1 VDGYLFTEDIDVS
14 SVLTRDDLAAM
25 LRKVHIRADRP
36 SLRALEA
43 EARHYKT
50 PLSKTVVSEML
61 KGTRFPRKAV
71 MLSFLRACGVAE
83 KAMEPWRRSWERVAT
98 TDPGERSRLLPTEH
112 DDGQPRSALQAIQGT
127 ASAQATEPAPSGGRE
142 NAVSAVV
149 VTRLLPEATELADKP
164 DRRNQP
170 EGAPGPPVSRRQ
182 LGALL
187 RQLRLNAGLTIE
199 QVAARLLCSPSKV
212 SRMETGFRAG
222 TLRDIRDLCDLYT
235 VTDQA
240 QRDQLVELVRQSK
253 RQGWWK
259 SYDLPFAEDVQFGTY
274 LGLEGDATSIS
285 IFHETLIPGL
295 LQTADYARAVMAGL
309 GDVTREAVEQ
319 YVAVRLRRQALLGQE
334 NPPQLHVVIDEA
346 ALRRRVG
353 GSATMRAQLDQVVA
367 RCTLP
372 NISVQVI
379 PFDHGI
385 YKAIEG
391 GSFTILEFPGQITEI
406 VYTEGLF
413 GSMYLE
419 RPQDIERFKD
429 AFVNM
434 RSAAANDQESIA
446 LIAKIRRDTDDV
458 N

>member
-25 LRKVHIRADRP
+25 LRVVHMRADRP

-98 TDPGERSRLLPTEH
+98 TEPGKRPRLLPTKH
-112 DDGQPRSALQAIQGT
+112 DDGQTRSAPQAVQGT
-127 ASAQATEPAPSGGRE
+127 ASAQATGPASLGGRE
-142 NAVSAVV
+142 NAVPGGV
-149 VTRLLPEATELADKP
+149 VTRLPPEAAELADRP

-199 QVAARLLCSPSKV
+199 QVAERLLCSPSKV

-240 QRDQLVELVRQSK
+240 QRNHLVKLVRQSK
-253 RQGWWK
+253 RQGWWQ
-259 SYDLPFAEDVQFGTY
+259 SYDLPFAKDVLGTY

-309 GDVTREAVEQ
+309 GDLSPEAVEQ
-319 YVAVRLRRQALLGQE
+319 YVAVRLRRQALLDQE
-334 NPPQLHVVIDEA
+334 NPPQLHVVVDEA

-385 YKAIEG
+385 YKAIWG

-406 VYTEGLF
+406 VHTEGLY
-413 GSMYLE
+413 SSTYLE

-434 RSAAANDQESIA
+434 RSAAANDQESIE

-458 N
+458 L

>member
-1 VDGYLFTEDIDVS
+1 MDGHLFTEDIDVS

-25 LRKVHIRADRP
+25 LRVVHIRADRP

-83 KAMEPWRRSWERVAT
+83 EAIAPWRRSWERVAAT
-98 TDPGERSRLLPTEH
+98 EPGKKPRLLPTEH
-112 DDGQPRSALQAIQGT
+112 DDGQPGSAPQAVQGT
-127 ASAQATEPAPSGGRE
+127 ASAQATEPAPLGGRK
-142 NAVSAVV
+142 NAVPGGV
-149 VTRLLPEATELADKP
+149 VTRLLPEAAELADRP
-164 DRRNQP
+164 NRRNQP
-170 EGAPGPPVSRRQ
+170 EGAPGPLVSRRQ

-199 QVAARLLCSPSKV
+199 QVAERLLCSSSKV

-222 TLRDIRDLCDLYT
+222 TLRDIRDLCDLYA

-240 QRDQLVELVRQSK
+240 QRDHLVELVRQSR
-253 RQGWWK
+253 RQGWWQ
-259 SYDLPFAEDVQFGTY
+259 SYGLLFGEDVQFGSY
-274 LGLEGDATSIS
+274 LGLEGDAASIS
-285 IFHETLIPGL
+285 IFHGTLIPGL

-309 GDVTREAVEQ
+309 GNLAPETVEQ
-319 YVAVRLRRQALLGQE
+319 YVAVRLRRQALLDQE
-334 NPPQLHVVIDEA
+334 NPPQLHVVVDEA

-353 GSATMRAQLDQVVA
+353 GSATMRAQLDHVVA

-372 NISVQVI
+372 NISIQVI

-419 RPQDIERFKD
+419 RPQDIERFKG

-434 RSAAANDQESIA
+434 RSAASNDQESID
-446 LIAKIRRDTDDV
+446 LIAKIRRDPDEV